1 MKKWFWGGLLLLVVG
16 LVGGFLWR
24 NQQKT
29 ESPEDSSPAAPV
41 SSGASPNVILFTLDT
56 TRADHLGAYG
66 YQDIKTPTIDALAA
80 GGVLFRRAIA
90 AAPITLPSHSSIM
103 TGLYPPEHG
112 VRDNGTFT
120 LPDEVTTLA
129 EILHGD
135 GYATGAFVGAAVLE
149 RRYGLTQ
156 GFDVYDDDF
165 SQGRRRKLFMYA
177 ERRCDQV
184 VTTALH
190 WLEQHKN
197 EKFFTWVHFYDPHAG
212 YNPPEPWATEYE
224 NRPYDGEIAY
234 ADHCVGTVMDALRS
248 WGLWKDTLVVVT
260 ADHGESLGEH
270 GERTH
275 GLFIYDATIHVPL
288 IFHAPTRLPAGQVVD
303 ATVSSVDVLPT
314 ILAVL
319 GKPVPQAVDGK
330 STLSL
335 IRGRREAESRAAYSE
350 ALLPKY
356 HYGWAELKGITTQA
370 WKLIDA
376 PRAELYA
383 LPQDPKEL
391 INVFER
397 EERKARELKKTLA
410 SITEHGGA
418 PEARL
423 ELDPETTE
431 RLRGLGYIWMPP
443 GETAQGE
450 GAPPD
455 PKDMLPT
462 HEHIQQ
468 GREFLRQDRLDEAI
482 AEFQAVVTA
491 NPRSVS
497 TYFDLA
503 STYLDKGEIEP
514 ARQALASVLKLD
526 PQSARAYTMMG
537 LIEARQEHLDDAF
550 KLVQRA
556 IELDPKFPDAYVDLS
571 SLWERK
577 GDLHKAEEAVRT
589 ALQLVP
595 THTEAR
601 SRLGGILL
609 AKGDA
614 AGAAAE
620 LREALKIDPYHAPTH
635 RALGI
640 LHDQAGQPEEA
651 LREYQEA
658 LKSESRFA
666 DVHHAIGLIY
676 AKQGKLEQAEV
687 QTKEAL
693 RINPNYA
700 DAYISLAIIY
710 DQKGLKQKA
719 IDANERALQADPRA
733 YQAYGNLAVV
743 YIRDGQLAKAE
754 ELLRKA
760 LEVKPDYPE
769 AYNNLAAIY
778 MDQGEEK
785 KAIDA
790 AEQALQYR
798 PEYPEAL
805 TNLGI
810 LYDKRKDFTR
820 ALEYH
825 QRAVAANPAYWQA
838 RYNLAMTLGR
848 LQRYSEMADAFTQV
862 LRVQP
867 NLPAAHK
874 QLGDVY
880 FEHLNNLEK
889 ARQHYEIY
897 LRLSPG
903 QGKDRQ
909 EVMARLRKITHS

>member
-1 MKKWFWGGLLLLVVG
+1 MKKWIWGILLIALVGVGGLWYG
-16 LVGGFLWR
+16 K
-24 NQQKT
+24 QASDT
-29 ESPEDSSPAAPV
+29 EDDGQLQSLPSRRTL
-41 SSGASPNVILFTLDT
+41 PNVVLFTLDT

-66 YQDIKTPTIDALAA
+66 YPDIKTPTIDALAK

-90 AAPITLPSHSSIM
+90 SAPITLPSHSSIM
-103 TGLYPPEHG
+103 TGLYPPAHG

-120 LPDEVTTLA
+120 LPDKVTTLA
-129 EILHGD
+129 EVLHGE

-190 WLEQHKN
+190 WLEQHKH
-197 EKFFTWVHFYDPHAG
+197 EKFFTWLHFYDAHAG

-224 NRPYDGEIAY
+224 GRPYDGEIAY
-234 ADHCVGTVMDALRS
+234 TDQCIGTVMDALRS
-248 WGLWKDTLVVVT
+248 WGLWNDTLIVVT

-275 GLFIYDATIHVPL
+275 GLFIYDATIQVPL

-303 ATVSSVDVLPT
+303 ATVSSVDILPT

-319 GKPVPQAVDGK
+319 GKTAAQAVDGK
-330 STLSL
+330 SALPL
-335 IRGRREAESRAAYSE
+335 MRGRQEAESRTAYSE

-391 INVFER
+391 INIFER
-397 EERKARELKKTLA
+397 EERRARELKKTLTA
-410 SITEHGGA
+410 IAGRGGA

-423 ELDPETTE
+423 ELDPATTE
-431 RLRGLGYIWMPP
+431 RLRGLGYIWLPSE
-443 GETAQGE
+443 ETTQDGS
-450 GAPPD
+450 APPD
-455 PKDMLPT
+455 PKDMLLT
-462 HEHIQQ
+462 HEHMQQ
-468 GREFLRQDRLDEAI
+468 GREFLRQDRWDEAI

-503 STYLDKGEIEP
+503 STYLDKGEVEP
-514 ARQALASVLKLD
+514 ARQALAAVLKLD

-537 LIEARQEHLDDAF
+537 LIEARQERMDDAF

-556 IELDPKFPDAYVDLS
+556 IELEPQFPDAYVDLS

-577 GDLHKAEEAVRT
+577 GELAKAEAAVRT

-601 SRLGGILL
+601 SRLGSILL
-609 AKGDA
+609 AKGDVS
-614 AGAAAE
+614 GAEAE

-640 LHDQAGQPEEA
+640 LYDQAGRFEEA

-658 LKSESRFA
+658 LKSENRFA

-687 QTKEAL
+687 QAKEAL
-693 RINPNYA
+693 RIDPQYA
-700 DAYISLAIIY
+700 EAFVSLGIIY
-710 DQKGLKQKA
+710 DRKGLKQKSL
-719 IDANERALQADPRA
+719 DANAQAVQLDPRA
-733 YQAYGNLAVV
+733 YQAYSNMAVV
-743 YIRDGQLAKAE
+743 YIRDGQYAKAE

-778 MDQGEEK
+778 LDQKDLK
-785 KAIDA
+785 KAMDA
-790 AEQALQYR
+790 AEQALRYR
-798 PEYPEAL
+798 PNYPEAL

-810 LYDKRKDFTR
+810 LSYEQKQFER
-820 ALEYH
+820 ALDYH
-825 QRAVAANPAYWQA
+825 QRAVAANPNYWEA
-838 RYNLAMTLGR
+838 RNNLALTLMQ
-848 LQRYSEMADAFTQV
+848 LHRYAEAAEEFTKV
-862 LRVQP
+862 LRAQP
-867 NLPAAHK
+867 QLPVLHK
-874 QLGDVY
+874 RLGDLY
-880 FEHLNNLEK
+880 FDHLKDWIN
-889 ARQHYEIY
+889 ARKHYEIF
-897 LRLSPG
+897 LRLTPPA
-903 QGKDRQ
+903 GKEHQ
-909 EVMARLRKITHS
+909 EIQARLRKIAQS